1 MANVSFFRGSQANL
15 NALSSYVD
23 GRFYLTT
30 DTDRLYVAQ
39 SANELVELNKS
50 ITIVDYVEGLPQSTS
65 EVKGTTRSGAS
76 HPIEISG
83 SDVAVGQ
90 FYYVKAGASSKSGNI
105 LAVCSAIGNNGA
117 ISWTQVNPDTD
128 TNTNDNTK
136 VTSITATKNASQSSA
151 SQLVFDLSVGQQT
164 SHLGSSAT
172 NENAVTGTL
181 TIASAD
187 VTGILTDTAVDV
199 GNSSVSSNKTT
210 VSLSGNG
217 ADQQGTGFT
226 IEGSSNV
233 TLTDTTTGIK
243 IDAKDTQFAIA
254 SPAVSGAT
262 AASSAAVNLGIVG
275 GNATAGGTIT
285 VKAGEDLAIDN
296 TTAGEFTIYHKDSGA
311 TAGSYGTSA
320 STTPAAGGKIKIP
333 NITVDA
339 QGHLTAA
346 SEQEITLPADKD
358 SYITSVTAAATG
370 GTFSVTHA
378 GSRSN
383 TVTSGEVLFYNI
395 DKYAADGTKTTT
407 KVDNQGN
414 LGEYYTKT
422 AIDDLLKGL
431 NAVTYKGT
439 VFGTGATA
447 GSTLPTTNVKIGDA
461 YLANADSGSYKQGD
475 LIIATGTEGTD
486 GYISGTVT
494 WTRVPSGKDSDTTY
508 TFAVDTTNNK
518 VTVTPLGSSATDL
531 VGFAA
536 GDALDIST
544 SGKTITFSHEDVTRS
559 DTGSADATP
568 NASPAAGGKIKAVT
582 NITSSD
588 EGHVT
593 GVRFTEFTLPADRYT
608 TYTMGVTAGTP
619 AINLTASGTA
629 SGTQTV
635 TFDAGTA
642 MAVSA
647 TANTITYTHDNVT
660 RTDSGTVVASP
671 TTSLSASGKFT
682 AITDLTTN
690 GQGHVTAAR
699 YTEFTLPQDKD
710 TTYTMSVSAGTP
722 TINLVAGGSGSG
734 NKGAVTI
741 SSSSLA
747 VSATANNI
755 AVDLEWGTF

>member
-1 MANVSFFRGSQANL
+1 MANVSFYRGSQANL
-15 NALSSYVD
+15 NAMTSYED

-50 ITIVDYVEGLPQSTS
+50 ITIIDSISDLPTS
-65 EVKGTTRSGAS
+65 ISDNSKKIKGA
-76 HPIEISG
+76 
-83 SDVAVGQ
+83 DVAVGQ
-90 FYYVKAGASSKSGNI
+90 FYYINGNGGANTNNRNGTQSGGNI
-105 LAVCSAIGNNGA
+105 LAVCSDIASNGA
-117 ISWTQVNPDTD
+117 ITWTQVNPDTD

-136 VTSITATKNASQSSA
+136 VTSISATKNASSDNTK
-151 SQLVFDLSVGQQT
+151 LVFDLSVGQTT
-164 SHLGSSAT
+164 SHLGTSNT
-172 NENAVTGTL
+172 NETAVTGTL
-181 TIASAD
+181 TINSSD

-199 GNSSVSSNKTT
+199 DNSAVSSNKTT
-210 VSLSGNG
+210 IATTGSGSSG
-217 ADQQGTGFT
+217 SGFT

-243 IDAKDTQFAIA
+243 IDAKDTQYNLT
-254 SPAVSGAT
+254 SPAVSGAS
-262 AASSAAVNLGIVG
+262 AATSAAVNLGIVG
-275 GNATAGGTIT
+275 GNTSAGGTIT

-296 TTAGEFTIYHKDSGA
+296 TTAGEFTIYHKNSGA

-422 AIDDLLKGL
+422 AIDDLLKGI

-447 GSTLPTTNVKIGDA
+447 GSTLPTTKVKIGDA
-461 YLANADSGSYKQGD
+461 YLANADSGNYKQGD
-475 LIIATGTEGTD
+475 LIIATGTEGAD
-486 GYISGTVT
+486 GTITAGTLQ
-494 WTRVPSGKDSDTTY
+494 WTRVPSGKDADTTY
-508 TFAVDTTNNK
+508 TFAVDEAANK
-518 VTVTPLGSSATDL
+518 VTVTPLGTTALD
-531 VGFAA
+531 VVKFAA
-536 GDALDIST
+536 GDALDVST
-544 SGKTITFSHEDVTRS
+544 SGKTVTFSHEDVTRS
-559 DTGSADATP
+559 DTGSAV
-568 NASPAAGGKIKAVT
+568 ASPNGSLSAGSKFTAVT
-582 NITSSD
+582 NVTSSD

-608 TYTMGVTAGTP
+608 TYAMGVTAGTP

-635 TFDAGTA
+635 TFDAGTD
-642 MAVSA
+642 MSVSA
-647 TANTITYTHDNVT
+647 TANKITYNHGSVT
-660 RTDSGTVVASP
+660 RTDTGTATANP
-671 TTSLSASGKFT
+671 TTTLSAGGKFK
-682 AITDLTTN
+682 AITNLTTSA
-690 GQGHVTAAR
+690 QGHVTAAR
-699 YTEFTLPQDKD
+699 FTEFTLPADKD
-710 TTYTMSVSAGTP
+710 TTYTMSVTSGTP

-734 NKGAVTI
+734 NKGAIAFSSDNLTVT
-741 SSSSLA
+741 A
-747 VSATANNI
+747 PAANSIKMN
-755 AVDLEWGTF
+755 LEWGTF